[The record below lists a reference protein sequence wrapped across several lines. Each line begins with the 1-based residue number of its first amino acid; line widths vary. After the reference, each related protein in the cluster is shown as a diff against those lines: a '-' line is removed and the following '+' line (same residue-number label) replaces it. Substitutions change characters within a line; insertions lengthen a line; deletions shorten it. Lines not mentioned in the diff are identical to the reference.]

1 MCALTIGVPGLWCY
15 SYSGTVWKRCQ
26 YKLDPGLWFYR
37 KVSFG
42 MVVAWDTIN
51 FHSLLNQVQLNENK
65 HQNLENNCHF
75 GTLFWHRDCWSKTS
89 RWNRK
94 ISHWSLF
101 GGPSNMS
108 YQLSISEC
116 CCASLYGKLYIK
128 MLEASNDPILE
139 FSAAGG
145 YTFNFKERERARERE
160 RFGPYWRRLHAPST
174 PNDFWTICG
183 KATWTRAV
191 LKQKLSVKS
200 TN

>member
-145 YTFNFKERERARERE
+145 YTFNFKERERERDLAHIDADHTRE
-160 RFGPYWRRLHAPST
+160 HAQCSSK
-174 PNDFWTICG
+174 NS
-183 KATWTRAV
+183 
-191 LKQKLSVKS
+191 L
-200 TN
+200 

>member
-15 SYSGTVWKRCQ
+15 SYSGTAWKRCQ

-116 CCASLYGKLYIK
+116 CCASVYGKLYIK

-145 YTFNFKERERARERE
+145 YTFNFKERERE
-160 RFGPYWRRLHAPST
+160 RFGPYWRRSHA
-174 PNDFWTICG
+174 
-183 KATWTRAV
+183 WTRAV
-191 LKQKLSVKS
+191 LKQKHSIKS

>member
-1 MCALTIGVPGLWCY
+1 MKTNTRTWKTIAILG
-15 SYSGTVWKRCQ
+15 
-26 YKLDPGLWFYR
+26 
-37 KVSFG
+37 
-42 MVVAWDTIN
+42 
-51 FHSLLNQVQLNENK
+51 
-65 HQNLENNCHF
+65 HF
-75 GTLFWHRDCWSKTS
+75 FELFWHRDCWSKTS

-116 CCASLYGKLYIK
+116 CCASVYGKLYIK

-145 YTFNFKERERARERE
+145 YTFNFKEREWERE
-160 RFGPYWRRLHAPST
+160 RFGPYWRRLHALST

-191 LKQKLSVKS
+191 LKQKLSIKS
-200 TN
+200 TNESLFGRPSNLNCPFWSPAVRGALRYRKWQGCFWGTYWPNFGV

>member
-1 MCALTIGVPGLWCY
+1 MCTLTIGVPGLWCY

-75 GTLFWHRDCWSKTS
+75 GTLFWHRDCWSKIS

-94 ISHWSLF
+94 ISHWSLV

-128 MLEASNDPILE
+128 MLEASSDPILE

-145 YTFNFKERERARERE
+145 YTFNFKERERE
-160 RFGPYWRRLHAPST
+160 RFGPYWRRSHA
-174 PNDFWTICG
+174 
-183 KATWTRAV
+183 WTRAV
-191 LKQKLSVKS
+191 LKQKLSIKS